1 MSVVVRTIAR
11 IIVPMI
17 LAFGAYVIM
26 HGHLTPGGGF
36 QGGAVIAS
44 AIALLLV
51 VFGSGRLAGHKNLL
65 SLLEDLGAIA
75 FVALA
80 FLGIGCT
87 FFRNVLAGSGGLFGM
102 PVPPGPNPGFLNTG
116 GTLPLMNWA
125 VGLKVAA
132 GLGSVVLLLGLFGGG
147 DDR

>member
-17 LAFGAYVIM
+17 LAFGGYVIM

-36 QGGAVIAS
+36 QGGAVVAS
-44 AIALLLV
+44 AVALIVV
-51 VFGSGRLAGHKNLL
+51 VFGAERLKRRKTLL
-65 SLLEDLGAIA
+65 SQLEDLGAIA
-75 FVALA
+75 FIALA
-80 FLGIGCT
+80 FLGIGVT
-87 FFRNVLAGSGGLFGM
+87 FFRNVLAGGGGLFGV
-102 PVPPGPNPGFLNTG
+102 PVPPGPNPGFLDTG

-125 VGLKVAA
+125 VGLKVIA
-132 GLGSVVLLLGLFGGG
+132 GLGSVVVLFGLFGGK